1 MGAAESKNV
10 QKKEEV
16 GSALLGPGS
25 AREDTTQLAPAVSE
39 DDSPQRTEGL
49 KRRAHGS
56 LSSRRGVKRRR
67 LSGESNFMEETEER
81 MPGFRVPAGAG
92 ADLDSQLAE
101 VSTELREALVSLREP
116 EDSMEG
122 WKDAPAPAMPE
133 TERQTNRLI
142 VRRVM
147 ESLRGVHL
155 ISSLSAASLR
165 RSTTTVADYTLPG
178 EVKHF
183 FDNVETRLI
192 TIVRPSEPQ
201 CQAQED
207 GNGGELRSAKR
218 RRLDEQGGSG
228 RQHKRRRRS
237 THTDLYPLR
246 STGRLRKLT
255 GLWKRDGWRNI
266 LKG

>member
-1 MGAAESKNV
+1 
-10 QKKEEV
+10 
-16 GSALLGPGS
+16 
-25 AREDTTQLAPAVSE
+25 
-39 DDSPQRTEGL
+39 
-49 KRRAHGS
+49 
-56 LSSRRGVKRRR
+56 
-67 LSGESNFMEETEER
+67 MEETEER

-92 ADLDSQLAE
+92 AGGFISTSPSCGAPLATLHGLREDVSRDLASETSGQTMSQPGSPAQQPPSTSHDGDSQLRSTTMPDLDSQLAE

-155 ISSLSAASLR
+155 TSSLSAASLR